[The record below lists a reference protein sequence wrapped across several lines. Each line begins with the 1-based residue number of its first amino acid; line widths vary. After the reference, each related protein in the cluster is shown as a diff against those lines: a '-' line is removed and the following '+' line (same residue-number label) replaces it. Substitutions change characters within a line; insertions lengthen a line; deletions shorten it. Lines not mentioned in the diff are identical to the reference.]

1 MSRRN
6 AGLVCAGL
14 VAAITVS
21 GCSWFS
27 RDKVQPTESPTSS
40 TTTSGSPTESAS
52 TQTPS
57 RQLSEVLSRT
67 QSAGGASVQVSVELT
82 GVNTSSFSG
91 LLDVWTGEGRG
102 DYTSASGRVAQ
113 RIIKGGKTYTSAG
126 TSWVA
131 TSQSGRGLVG
141 GDLPTLW
148 QTVRAA
154 ALTSATSNS
163 YQGAID
169 VRTAL
174 QLAGIDANTIA
185 LLNLSGAVAALTLNY
200 DADGLVQS
208 IKISAD
214 MPSASKTLKVA
225 VAVSDFGQI
234 VDVIAPSVAIT
245 SGPEGQ

>member
-1 MSRRN
+1 MSRRI

-27 RDKVQPTESPTSS
+27 RDKVRPSVSPSSSISPSLSPTA
-40 TTTSGSPTESAS
+40 SAS

-57 RQLSEVLSRT
+57 RELSDVLSRA
-67 QSAGGASVQVSVELT
+67 QSAGGASVQVSVDLT

-126 TSWVA
+126 TTWVA

-141 GDLPTLW
+141 GDLRTLW
-148 QTVRAA
+148 QTVRTA
-154 ALTSATSNS
+154 ALTAPTSNS
-163 YQGAID
+163 YQGPIN

-185 LLNLSGAVAALTLNY
+185 SLNLSGAAAALTLNY
-200 DADGLVQS
+200 DADGLVQN

-214 MPSASKTLKVA
+214 MPGASKTLKVT
-225 VAVSDFGQI
+225 VTVSDFGQI
-234 VDVIAPSVAIT
+234 VDVVAPSVAIT
-245 SGPEGQ
+245 GGPEGQ

>member
-113 RIIKGGKTYTSAG
+113 RIIKGGKTYTAAG

-154 ALTSATSNS
+154 ALTSA
-163 YQGAID
+163 
-169 VRTAL
+169 
-174 QLAGIDANTIA
+174 
-185 LLNLSGAVAALTLNY
+185 
-200 DADGLVQS
+200 
-208 IKISAD
+208 
-214 MPSASKTLKVA
+214 
-225 VAVSDFGQI
+225 
-234 VDVIAPSVAIT
+234 
-245 SGPEGQ
+245 